1 MVQVGFPMGSL
12 AFSHNPEKCGWI
24 GDTGYEWLCEC
35 TSVYMCVCLT
45 SCPLFLGLAPD
56 SKQDEELIE
65 DELLNNYY
73 TNKEQIGNH
82 IYFQ

>member
-1 MVQVGFPMGSL
+1 
-12 AFSHNPEKCGWI
+12 
-24 GDTGYEWLCEC
+24 
-35 TSVYMCVCLT
+35 MCVCLT

-56 SKQDEELIE
+56 SKQDE

-82 IYFQ
+82 IYISSKTSRTSCFSFSFINDYMLILH